1 MRKIIIFIP
10 SLEYGGAERV
20 TTRLASSF
28 SKHYQVS
35 IVTLRKVDIEY
46 KVNNNISRIN
56 IENSNYLGIIME
68 IRQVVKKINPEFVI
82 VMFAPMFPII
92 YFSMLGLKIPK
103 IISERNDPSNFSGKY
118 IIKLIYQILLKRS
131 DGIVFQTEQAQK
143 YYFPNGSEKARII
156 YNPICIDEL
165 PELHE
170 GLRKK
175 EIVAIGRLHPQK
187 NHKLLINAF
196 SKIHK
201 KIPDYKLVI
210 YGEGDLREELTSLK
224 NSKDCADYIEL
235 YGKTSDV
242 LEKIK
247 DSSLFVL
254 SSNYE
259 GMPNALLEAMSIG
272 VPVISTDCPC
282 GGPSEIIKNQVNG
295 LLVKVGDEESLA
307 NAILEMINNQD
318 KANKMA
324 LNALSVKNE
333 LSIQVIS
340 KQWLEFCQY
349 ICKGET
355 R

>member
-28 SKHYQVS
+28 SNDYEVN
-35 IVTLRKVDIEY
+35 IVTLRKADIEY
-46 KVNNNISRIN
+46 KINNDINRIN

-92 YFSMLGLKIPK
+92 YFSLLGLKIPK
-103 IISERNDPSNFSGKY
+103 IVSERNDPSNFSGKD
-118 IIKLIYQILLKRS
+118 IIKLIYQILLKKS

-175 EIVAIGRLHPQK
+175 EVVAIGRLHPQK

-196 SKIHK
+196 AKIHH

-210 YGEGDLREELTSLK
+210 YGEGDLRDELTSLK
-224 NSKDCADYIEL
+224 NSKGCSEYINL
-235 YGKTSDV
+235 YGKTNNV

-247 DSSLFVL
+247 EASLFVL

-259 GMPNALLEAMSIG
+259 GMPNALLEAMAMG

-282 GGPSEIIKNQVNG
+282 GGPSELITDEING
-295 LLVKVGDEESLA
+295 LLVGVGDEDGLA
-307 NAILEMINNQD
+307 NAILKMLNNHD

-324 LNALSVKNE
+324 LNALNIRSD
-333 LSIQVIS
+333 LSIELIS
-340 KQWLEFCQY
+340 KQWLEFCQH
-349 ICKGET
+349 ILKG
-355 R
+355 RK